1 MQSVDAGILVGVA
14 IPQESPRLPLPDGT
28 NVGPYRILSLL
39 ASGGMGDVY
48 RARDERLG
56 RSIALKVLPTGLT
69 DDRDRLER
77 FAQEAKSASA
87 LNHPHIVTIY
97 EIGQARPSCIVQPIP
112 GTDQRQR
119 PEEIHYIAME
129 LIEGETLREFIAGGR
144 SLTRR
149 LEILAQTA
157 EGLGKAHAAG
167 IVHRDLKPDN
177 IMVSNEGYAKV
188 VDFGLAKL
196 VEPTAG
202 WNPIGADS
210 PTMRALTQQGELIGT
225 AGYMSP
231 EQILG
236 KVIDQRS
243 DIFSFGC
250 IVYETI
256 AGAKPFNGDSFVDTL
271 HEVLHATPPP
281 IEHYDPLMQQELRRI
296 VGKCIEKDREYRYQ
310 SIRDVALDL
319 RAAAANAGNP
329 TGPIT
334 LPQLEQPKVA
344 HGLRWLAVLAAAVVI
359 GVIGW
364 QIHIRMS
371 ASATTAAPIAHTA
384 LQRITTNGHVTHLAI
399 SPDGRFAAYT
409 LADGTAGPTVWLQ
422 QIATGSRVVVLPPSP
437 KMDYTGLAFSADGNH
452 LLASR
457 YEGTIF
463 GAVVKVPLLGGNPAR
478 IIADADT
485 AVTPS
490 PDGKLLAV
498 VRNVLEKGESRLLL
512 TAPDGSHER
521 VLATLPLT
529 EGMMMP
535 SPAWSP
541 DGTRI
546 AISHGHSLFTID
558 VSTGAKTSIPMAT
571 SEGAIRDV
579 AWTSAGDTLLVTA
592 LDDRWAGHCQ
602 LLRVNLGTGA
612 VTNVTDDSDDYAEP
626 HAIGK
631 SVAAIQAKYQS
642 AIWSVV
648 PGTAPVQLTRGLG
661 SSDGLSGLTT
671 APDRSII
678 YASAAGGTADLWIAN
693 ADGSDARQLTNDERL
708 ESQPVVTANG
718 TTIVYATHSQGQSSL
733 WRMNI
738 DGGQQREIVSAPVIH
753 DFILT
758 PDRKQIVYASGNDAT
773 SFSSLMSVPVDGGK
787 PSTIATA
794 GTILKPMQITPDGRT
809 VVYALLDGQ
818 AFRLFKVAMTGG
830 PVTRLTSEASNYGSI
845 SPDEKLIASAWK
857 SPFNPKLAI
866 ISINGG
872 APIRIFDLS
881 GHLYR
886 WTPDGKGIV
895 YIKHDG
901 KQENLFLQPLAG
913 GSPTALT
920 NFTEGTISNYEWSSD
935 GTRIVLTHYI
945 KTSDIVL
952 LGASS

>member
-1 MQSVDAGILVGVA
+1 MQSADAGILVHGL
-14 IPQESPRLPLPDGT
+14 PTTEESPRQALPDGT

-56 RSIALKVLPTGLT
+56 RSVALKVLPTGLT
-69 DDRDRLER
+69 DDRERLER

-149 LEILAQTA
+149 LEVLAQTA

-177 IMVSNEGYAKV
+177 IMVSAEGYAKV

-210 PTMRALTQQGELIGT
+210 PTMKALTQQGELIGT

-250 IVYETI
+250 IAYETI
-256 AGAKPFNGDSFVDTL
+256 TGAKPFDGESFVDTL

-281 IEHYDPLMQQELRRI
+281 IDHFDPLMQQELRRI
-296 VGKCIEKDREYRYQ
+296 VGKCLAKDREYRYQ

-334 LPQLEQPKVA
+334 LPQLAQPKVA
-344 HGLRWLAVLAAAVVI
+344 PSLRWLAVLAAAVI
-359 GVIGW
+359 LGIIGW
-364 QIHIRMS
+364 QIHLRMS
-371 ASATTAAPIAHTA
+371 ASAAAAAPVTHTA
-384 LQRITTNGHVTHLAI
+384 LQRITTNGHVSHLAV
-399 SPDGRFAAYT
+399 SPDGRFAAYS
-409 LADGTAGPTVWLQ
+409 LDDETAGPTVWLQ
-422 QIATGSRVVVLPPSP
+422 QIATGSRVTVLPALP
-437 KMDYTGLAFSADGNH
+437 KTEYTGLAFSADGNH

-463 GAVVKVPLLGGNPAR
+463 GAVVKVPLLGGTAAR
-478 IIADADT
+478 IIGDADT

-498 VRNVLEKGESRLLL
+498 IRNVLEKGESRLLL

-529 EGMMMP
+529 EGMMTP

-541 DGTRI
+541 DGARI
-546 AISHGHSLFTID
+546 AVSHGHSLYTID
-558 VSTGAKTSIPMAT
+558 VNTGAKTSIPMTT
-571 SEGAIRDV
+571 SEGSIRDV
-579 AWTSAGDTLLVTA
+579 AWTGAGDTLLVTA

-602 LLRVNLGTGA
+602 LLRVDPATGT
-612 VTNVTDDSDDYAEP
+612 VSNVTDDADDYAEP
-626 HAIGK
+626 HAAGK
-631 SVAAIQAKYQS
+631 SIAAIQSKYQS
-642 AIWSVV
+642 AIWSVA
-648 PGTAPVQLTRGLG
+648 PGAAPVQLTRGLG

-671 APDRSII
+671 APDRRII
-678 YASAAGGTADLWIAN
+678 YTSAAGGTADLWVAN
-693 ADGSDARQLTNDERL
+693 ADGSDPRQLTNDERL
-708 ESQPVVTANG
+708 EKHPVVTGNG
-718 TTIVYATHSQGQSSL
+718 TTVVYLIRNQGQSSL

-753 DFILT
+753 DYILT
-758 PDRKQIVYASGNDAT
+758 PDGKQIIYASGNDAT
-773 SFSSLMSVPVDGGK
+773 SVSSLMSVPIDGGK
-787 PSTIATA
+787 SSAIATSGA
-794 GTILKPMQITPDGRT
+794 YLRPLQVTPDGRT
-809 VVYALLDGQ
+809 IIFTSLDGQ
-818 AFRLFKVAMTGG
+818 AIRLFKVAMSGG
-830 PVTRLTSEASNYGSI
+830 VVTKLTSEASNFGSL
-845 SPDEKLIASAWK
+845 SPDGKLIACAWK

-866 ISINGG
+866 LSVNGG
-872 APIRIFDLS
+872 APLRIFDLS
-881 GHLYR
+881 GRLYR
-886 WTPDGKGIV
+886 WTPDGKGVV

-913 GSPTALT
+913 GPPTALT
-920 NFTEGTISNYEWSSD
+920 NFTEGSIANYEWSAD
-935 GTRIVLTHYI
+935 GSRIVLTHYI
-945 KTSDIVL
+945 RTSDIVL
-952 LGASS
+952 LAAN

>member
-1 MQSVDAGILVGVA
+1 MQSADAGILVHGLA
-14 IPQESPRLPLPDGT
+14 IPEESPRQALPDGT

-56 RSIALKVLPTGLT
+56 RSVALKVLPTGLT
-69 DDRDRLER
+69 DDRERLER

-149 LEILAQTA
+149 LEVLAQSA

-177 IMVSNEGYAKV
+177 IMVSSEGYAKV

-202 WNPIGADS
+202 WDPIGADS
-210 PTMRALTQQGELIGT
+210 PTMKALTQQGELIGT

-256 AGAKPFNGDSFVDTL
+256 AGAKPFTGDSFVDTL
-271 HEVLHATPPP
+271 HEVLHATPSP

-319 RAAAANAGNP
+319 RAAAAIAGNP

-334 LPQLEQPKVA
+334 LPQFEQPKAA
-344 HGLRWLAVLAAAVVI
+344 HGLRWLAAIAMIAII

-364 QIHIRMS
+364 QIHLRMQ
-371 ASATTAAPIAHTA
+371 ASTTAAAPVAHTA
-384 LQRITTNGHVTHLAI
+384 LQRITTNGHVIKLAV
-399 SPDGRFAAYT
+399 SPDGRFAAY
-409 LADGTAGPTVWLQ
+409 AQSDEAGPTVWLQ
-422 QIATGSRVVVLPPSP
+422 QIATGSRVPILPPSP
-437 KMDYTGLAFSADGNH
+437 KIEYTGLAFSADGNH
-452 LLASR
+452 LLATR

-463 GAVVKVPLLGGNPAR
+463 GVVVRVPLLGGSPVR
-478 IIADADT
+478 LIGDADT

-490 PDGKLLAV
+490 PDGKLLAMT
-498 VRNVLEKGESRLLL
+498 RNVLEKGESRLIL
-512 TAPDGSHER
+512 TAQDGSHER
-521 VLATLPLT
+521 VLTTLPLT
-529 EGMMMP
+529 EGMMTP

-558 VSTGAKTSIPMAT
+558 VNTGAKTSIPMAT
-571 SEGAIRDV
+571 SEGSIRDV
-579 AWTSAGDTLLVTA
+579 AWTSAGDSLLVTA
-592 LDDRWAGHCQ
+592 LDNRWADHCQ
-602 LLRVNLGTGA
+602 LLRVDLATGA
-612 VTNVTDDSDDYAEP
+612 VSNVTDDADDYAEP

-631 SVAAIQAKYQS
+631 SVAAVQAKYQS
-642 AIWSVV
+642 AIWSVT
-648 PGTAPVQLTRGLG
+648 PGSAPAQLTRGLG

-671 APDRSII
+671 TPDRRIV
-678 YASAAGGTADLWIAN
+678 YASAASGTADLWIAN

-708 ESQPVVTANG
+708 ESQPVVTGNG
-718 TTIVYATHSQGQSSL
+718 STIVYLKRNQERSSL

-738 DGGQQREIVSAPVIH
+738 DGGQQREIVSAPVIY
-753 DFILT
+753 DYILT
-758 PDRKQIVYASGNDAT
+758 PDGKQIVYASGNDAT
-773 SFSSLMSVPVDGGK
+773 SVSSLASIPVDGGK
-787 PSTIATA
+787 PSAITTGGA
-794 GTILKPMQITPDGRT
+794 LLRPLQITPDGGT
-809 VVYALLDGQ
+809 IIFTALDGQ
-818 AFRLFKVAMTGG
+818 AKRLFKVAMTGG
-830 PVTRLTSEASNYGSI
+830 PVTRLTPEASNYGSI
-845 SPDEKLIASAWK
+845 SPDGKLIACAWK

-866 ISINGG
+866 LSINGG

-881 GHLYR
+881 GNYYR

-901 KQENLFLQPLAG
+901 NQENLFLQPLAG

-920 NFTEGTISNYEWSSD
+920 NFTEGTIKNYEWSAD
-935 GTRIVLTHYI
+935 DTHIVLTHYI
-945 KTSDIVL
+945 RTRDIVL
-952 LGASS
+952 LGAN

>member
-1 MQSVDAGILVGVA
+1 MQSADAGILVHGVA
-14 IPQESPRLPLPDGT
+14 IPEESLRQPLPDGT
-28 NVGPYRILSLL
+28 SVGPYRILSLL

-56 RSIALKVLPTGLT
+56 RSVALKVLPTGLT
-69 DDRDRLER
+69 DDRERLER

-149 LEILAQTA
+149 LEVLAQTA

-177 IMVSNEGYAKV
+177 IMVSSEGYAKV

-202 WNPIGADS
+202 WDPIGADS
-210 PTMRALTQQGELIGT
+210 PTMKALTQQGELIGT

-256 AGAKPFNGDSFVDTL
+256 TGAKPFTGDSFVDTL

-296 VGKCIEKDREYRYQ
+296 VGKCIEKDREVRYQ

-319 RAAAANAGNP
+319 RAAAASAGNP

-344 HGLRWLAVLAAAVVI
+344 HGLRWLAAFAAAVVI
-359 GVIGW
+359 AIIGW
-364 QIHIRMS
+364 RIHLRMS
-371 ASATTAAPIAHTA
+371 ASATAAAPAHTS
-384 LQRITTNGHVTHLAI
+384 LQRITTNGHVGHLAV
-399 SPDGRFAAYT
+399 SPDGRFAAYA
-409 LADGTAGPTVWLQ
+409 LDDETAGPTVFLQ
-422 QIATGSRVVVLPPSP
+422 QIATGSRVPILTAPP
-437 KMDYTGLAFSADGNH
+437 KTEYTGLAFSADGNH
-452 LLASR
+452 LLATR
-457 YEGTIF
+457 YEGNII
-463 GAVVKVPLLGGNPAR
+463 GAVLQVPLLGGTPAHL
-478 IIADADT
+478 ISDADT
-485 AVTPS
+485 AVTAS

-498 VRNVLEKGESRLLL
+498 IRNVLEKGESRLLL

-521 VLATLPLT
+521 VLTTLPLT
-529 EGMMMP
+529 EGMMTP
-535 SPAWSP
+535 SPSWSP

-558 VSTGAKTSIPMAT
+558 VNTGAKTSIPMNT
-571 SEGAIRDV
+571 SEGSIRNV
-579 AWTSAGDTLLVTA
+579 AWTNAGDALLATA
-592 LDDRWAGHCQ
+592 LDARWADHCQ
-602 LLRVNLGTGA
+602 LLRVDLATGA
-612 VTNVTDDSDDYAEP
+612 VSNVTDDADDYAEP

-631 SVAAIQAKYQS
+631 SVAAIQSKFQS
-642 AIWSVV
+642 AIWSVT
-648 PGTAPVQLTRGLG
+648 PGTAPAQLTRGLG

-671 APDRSII
+671 ARDRHII
-678 YASAAGGTADLWIAN
+678 YSSAAGGTADLWTAN

-708 ESQPVVTANG
+708 ETHPVVTANG
-718 TTIVYATHSQGQSSL
+718 TTILFLSRNHGQSSL

-738 DGGQQREIVSAPVIH
+738 DGGQQREIVSASVIN
-753 DFILT
+753 DFTLT
-758 PDRKQIVYASGNDAT
+758 PDGKQLIYASGNDAT
-773 SFSSLMSVPVDGGK
+773 SVSSLMSVPIDGGK
-787 PSTIATA
+787 PSTIATVGA
-794 GTILKPMQITPDGRT
+794 YLRGLQVSPDGGTIIFTSLE
-809 VVYALLDGQ
+809 GQ
-818 AFRLFKVAMTGG
+818 AIRLFKVAMNGG
-830 PVTRLTSEASNYGSI
+830 PVTKLTSEASNYGSI
-845 SPDEKLIASAWK
+845 SPDGKLIACAWK

-866 ISINGG
+866 ISVNGG

-881 GHLYR
+881 GYYYR

-913 GSPTALT
+913 GPPAALT
-920 NFTEGTISNYEWSSD
+920 NFTEGSIKNFEWSAD
-935 GTRIVLTHYI
+935 GTHMVLTHFI

-952 LGASS
+952 LGAN

>member
-1 MQSVDAGILVGVA
+1 MQSADAGILVHGLA
-14 IPQESPRLPLPDGT
+14 IPEESPRQALPDGT

-56 RSIALKVLPTGLT
+56 RSVALKVLPTGLT
-69 DDRDRLER
+69 DDRERLER

-149 LEILAQTA
+149 LEVLAQSA

-177 IMVSNEGYAKV
+177 IMVSSEGYAKV

-202 WNPIGADS
+202 WDPIGADS
-210 PTMRALTQQGELIGT
+210 PTMKALTQQGELIGT

-256 AGAKPFNGDSFVDTL
+256 AGAKPFTGDSFVDTL
-271 HEVLHATPPP
+271 HEVLHATPSP

-319 RAAAANAGNP
+319 RAAAAIAGNP

-334 LPQLEQPKVA
+334 LPQFEQPKVR
-344 HGLRWLAVLAAAVVI
+344 HGLRWLAALAAAVVI
-359 GVIGW
+359 GIVGW
-364 QIHIRMS
+364 QIHLRMQ
-371 ASATTAAPIAHTA
+371 ASTTAAAPVAHTS
-384 LQRITTNGHVTHLAI
+384 LQRITTNGHVIQLAV
-399 SPDGRFAAYT
+399 SPDGRFAAY
-409 LADGTAGPTVWLQ
+409 AQSDEAGPTVWLQ
-422 QIATGSRVVVLPPSP
+422 QIATGSRVPILSPSP
-437 KMDYTGLAFSADGNH
+437 KIEYTGLAFSADGNH
-452 LLASR
+452 LLATR

-463 GAVVKVPLLGGNPAR
+463 GVVVRVPLLGGSPVR
-478 IIADADT
+478 LIGDADT

-490 PDGKLLAV
+490 SDGKLLAV
-498 VRNVLEKGESRLLL
+498 IRNVLEKGESRLLL

-521 VLATLPLT
+521 VLTTLPLT
-529 EGMMMP
+529 EGMMTP

-558 VSTGAKTSIPMAT
+558 VNTGAKTSIPMAT
-571 SEGAIRDV
+571 SEGSIRDV
-579 AWTSAGDTLLVTA
+579 AWTSAGDSLLVTA
-592 LDDRWAGHCQ
+592 LDNRWADHCQ
-602 LLRVNLGTGA
+602 LLRVDLATGA
-612 VTNVTDDSDDYAEP
+612 VSNVTDDADDYAEP
-626 HAIGK
+626 HAAGK

-642 AIWSVV
+642 AIWSVT
-648 PGTAPVQLTRGLG
+648 PGSAPAQLTRGLG

-671 APDRSII
+671 TPDRRII
-678 YASAAGGTADLWIAN
+678 YSSAAGGTADLWIAN

-708 ESQPVVTANG
+708 ESQPVVTGNG
-718 TTIVYATHSQGQSSL
+718 STIVYLKRNQERSSL

-738 DGGQQREIVSAPVIH
+738 DGGQQREIVSAPVIY
-753 DFILT
+753 DYILT
-758 PDRKQIVYASGNDAT
+758 PDGKQIVYASGNDAT
-773 SFSSLMSVPVDGGK
+773 SVSSLASVPVDGGK
-787 PSTIATA
+787 SSAITTGGALLRP
-794 GTILKPMQITPDGRT
+794 LQITPDGGT
-809 VVYALLDGQ
+809 IIFTALDGQ
-818 AFRLFKVAMTGG
+818 AKRLFKVAMNGG
-830 PVTRLTSEASNYGSI
+830 VVTKLTSEASNYGSI
-845 SPDEKLIASAWK
+845 SPDGKLIACTWK
-857 SPFNPKLAI
+857 SPFNPKMAI
-866 ISINGG
+866 ISVNGG
-872 APIRIFDLS
+872 APMRIFDLS
-881 GHLYR
+881 GYYYR

-901 KQENLFLQPLAG
+901 NQENLFLQPLAG
-913 GSPTALT
+913 GPPTALT
-920 NFTEGTISNYEWSSD
+920 NFPEGSIKNYEWSAD
-935 GTRIVLTHYI
+935 GTHIVLTHFI
-945 KTSDIVL
+945 RTRDIVL
-952 LGASS
+952 LGAN

>member
-1 MQSVDAGILVGVA
+1 MQSANAGVLVHGLGF
-14 IPQESPRLPLPDGT
+14 PEETPRQVLPDGT

-56 RSIALKVLPTGLT
+56 RSVALKVLPTGLT
-69 DDRDRLER
+69 DDRERLER

-149 LEILAQTA
+149 LEILAQSA

-177 IMVSNEGYAKV
+177 IMVSSEGYAKV

-202 WNPIGADS
+202 WDPIGADS
-210 PTMRALTQQGELIGT
+210 PTMKALTQQGELIGT

-256 AGAKPFNGDSFVDTL
+256 AGAKPFTGDSFVDTL
-271 HEVLHATPPP
+271 HDVLHGTPAP

-296 VGKCIEKDREYRYQ
+296 VGKCIEKDREVRYQ

-334 LPQLEQPKVA
+334 LPKFEQPKAA
-344 HGLRWLAVLAAAVVI
+344 HGLRWLAALAAAVVI
-359 GVIGW
+359 GIIGW
-364 QIHIRMS
+364 QIHLRMS
-371 ASATTAAPIAHTA
+371 ASAPADALAHTS
-384 LQRITTNGHVTHLAI
+384 LQRITTNGHVKHFAV
-399 SPDGRFAAYT
+399 SPDGRFAAYA
-409 LADGTAGPTVWLQ
+409 LDDETAGPTVFLQ
-422 QIATGSRVVVLPPSP
+422 QIATGSRVPILTALP
-437 KMDYTGLAFSADGNH
+437 KTDYTGLAFSADGNH
-452 LLASR
+452 LLATR

-463 GAVVKVPLLGGNPAR
+463 GVVVRVPLLGGSPVR
-478 IIADADT
+478 LIGDADT
-485 AVTPS
+485 AVTAS

-498 VRNVLEKGESRLLL
+498 TRNVLEKGESRLLL

-529 EGMMMP
+529 EGMMTP
-535 SPAWSP
+535 SPSWSP

-558 VSTGAKTSIPMAT
+558 VSSGAKTNIPMNT
-571 SEGAIRDV
+571 SGGSIRDV
-579 AWTSAGDTLLVTA
+579 AWTNAGDALLVTA
-592 LDDRWAGHCQ
+592 YDDRWAGHCQ
-602 LLRVNLGTGA
+602 LLRINLTTGA
-612 VTNVTDDSDDYAEP
+612 VTNVTDDADDYAEP
-626 HAIGK
+626 HAAGK
-631 SVAAIQAKYQS
+631 SVAAIQSKFQS
-642 AIWSVV
+642 AIWSVT
-648 PGTAPVQLTRGLG
+648 PGVAPAQLTRGLG
-661 SSDGLSGLTT
+661 SSDGLSGLTS
-671 APDRSII
+671 APDRRII
-678 YASAAGGTADLWIAN
+678 YSSAASGTADLWIAN
-693 ADGSDARQLTNDERL
+693 ADGSDPRQLTNDERL
-708 ESQPVVTANG
+708 EKHPAITGNG
-718 TTIVYATHSQGQSSL
+718 STIVYLKRNQERSSL

-738 DGGQQREIVSAPVIH
+738 DGGQQREIVSAPVIY
-753 DFILT
+753 DYILT
-758 PDRKQIVYASGNDAT
+758 PDGKQIVYASGNDAT
-773 SFSSLMSVPVDGGK
+773 SISSLASVPVDGGK
-787 PSTIATA
+787 STAITTTGAF
-794 GTILKPMQITPDGRT
+794 LRPLQITPDGRT
-809 VVYALLDGQ
+809 IIFTSLDGQ
-818 AFRLFKVAMTGG
+818 AIRLFKVAMNGG
-830 PVTRLTSEASNYGSI
+830 PATKLTSEASNFGAI
-845 SPDEKLIASAWK
+845 SPDGKLIACAWK
-857 SPFNPKLAI
+857 SPFNPKMAI
-866 ISINGG
+866 ISIDGG
-872 APIRIFDLS
+872 APMRIFDLS
-881 GHLYR
+881 GRLYH

-901 KQENLFLQPLAG
+901 KQENLFVQPLAG
-913 GSPTALT
+913 GPPTALT
-920 NFTEGTISNYEWSSD
+920 NFTEGSIANYDWTANGS
-935 GTRIVLTHYI
+935 RIVLTHFI

-952 LGASS
+952 LGAN

>member
-1 MQSVDAGILVGVA
+1 MQSADAGIPALGLA
-14 IPQESPRLPLPDGT
+14 IIEEAQRQPLPDGT

-56 RSIALKVLPTGLT
+56 RSVALKVLPTGLT
-69 DDRDRLER
+69 DDRERLER

-149 LEILAQTA
+149 LEVLAQTA

-177 IMVSNEGYAKV
+177 IMVSAEGYAKV

-281 IEHYDPLMQQELRRI
+281 IEHYDALMQQELRRI

-319 RAAAANAGNP
+319 RAAAASAGNP

-334 LPQLEQPKVA
+334 LPQFEQPKAA

-364 QIHIRMS
+364 QIHLRMS
-371 ASATTAAPIAHTA
+371 ASATAAAPAHTS
-384 LQRITTNGHVTHLAI
+384 LQRITTNGHVKNLAV
-399 SPDGRFAAYT
+399 SPDGRFVAYA
-409 LADGTAGPTVWLQ
+409 LDDETAGPTVWLQ
-422 QIATGSRVVVLPPSP
+422 QIATGSRVAILPPSP
-437 KMDYTGLAFSADGNH
+437 KLDYTGLAFSADGNH
-452 LLASR
+452 LLATR

-463 GAVVKVPLLGGNPAR
+463 GAVVKVPLLGGTPAR
-478 IIADADT
+478 IIGDADT

-490 PDGKLLAV
+490 PDGKILAV
-498 VRNVLEKGESRLLL
+498 IRNVLEKGEIRLLL

-521 VLATLPLT
+521 VLAALPLT
-529 EGMMMP
+529 EGMMTP

-546 AISHGHSLFTID
+546 AVSHGHSLFSID
-558 VSTGAKTSIPMAT
+558 VNTGAKTNIPMT
-571 SEGAIRDV
+571 SPVGSIRNV
-579 AWTSAGDTLLVTA
+579 AWTNAGDALLVTA
-592 LDDRWAGHCQ
+592 YDERWAGHCQ
-602 LLRVNLGTGA
+602 LLRVDLATGA
-612 VTNVTDDSDDYAEP
+612 ASNVTDDADDYAEP

-631 SVAAIQAKYQS
+631 SVAAIQSKFQS
-642 AIWSVV
+642 AIWSVT
-648 PGTAPVQLTRGLG
+648 PGTAPAQLTHGLG

-671 APDRSII
+671 ARDHSII
-678 YASAAGGTADLWIAN
+678 YSSAAGGTADLWIAN
-693 ADGSDARQLTNDERL
+693 ADGSDARQLTKDERL

-718 TTIVYATHSQGQSSL
+718 ATIVYASHSQGRSSL

-738 DGGQQREIVSAPVIH
+738 DGGQQREIVSAPVIYE
-753 DFILT
+753 FTLT
-758 PDRKQIVYASGNDAT
+758 PDGKQIVYASGNDAT

-787 PSTIATA
+787 SSTIATA
-794 GTILKPMQITPDGRT
+794 GTILKSLQITPDGRT
-809 VVYALLDGQ
+809 IIYSMLDGQ

-830 PVTRLTSEASNYGSI
+830 SVTRLTSEASNFSSI
-845 SPDEKLIASAWK
+845 SPDGKLIACAWK
-857 SPFNPKLAI
+857 SPFSPKLAI
-866 ISINGG
+866 ISVTGG
-872 APIRIFDLS
+872 APMRIFDLS
-881 GHLYR
+881 TYFYR

-895 YIKHDG
+895 YVKHG

-913 GSPTALT
+913 GPPTALT
-920 NFTEGTISNYEWSSD
+920 NFTEGSIKNFEWSAD
-935 GTRIVLTHYI
+935 GTRIVLTHFI

-952 LGASS
+952 LGAS